1 MISRRPLRLRQ
12 EHPLH
17 PLSDPLSDCRSDRPS
32 DPDPSFHAA
41 RDATSHHL
49 HSALERARRGE
60 MSAMDLI
67 ATAEALTTNHAA
79 DAALDLYGMWIDHNA
94 SHPVLYAVLFNYGVG
109 LADAGRLEE
118 AADIYRRAA
127 AAKADFLAPHI
138 NLGTVLERLG
148 AREEAVRQWLL
159 AAHAPTNV
167 TADTLTWKVTAWKQI
182 GRVLEAAH
190 CEEPAENA
198 LRQSLELQPAQPD
211 AIQHWIAL
219 RQAQCRWPIVQSF
232 GSLSRGQLMRAM
244 SPLSLAAYADDP
256 VLQLANAHRSYLQ
269 EVEQAAGHAVTVGSW
284 PAPQGESPRR
294 LRVGYLS
301 SDLRDHAIGFLT
313 AGLYALHDRSRVEVF
328 AYYTGPTGSDETQAR
343 IRAGVDHWT
352 DIAAM
357 TDQQAASRI
366 VADKIDILLDMN
378 GYTRD
383 ARTRLLALRPAPII
397 VNWLGFP
404 GTMGTPHHHYIIADR
419 HIIPPEHEIYYSEK
433 VLRLPCYQPT
443 DAHRIVASE
452 TPTRAECGL
461 PDGAMVYCCFN
472 GANKIT
478 RAVFDRW
485 LAILARVPDSVLWLL
500 ATNDETSGRLRAHAE
515 AAGIGAQRIVFAARR
530 NNPEHL
536 ARYRLADLFLD
547 TTPYGAHTTASDALW
562 MGVPVVTFMGESF
575 PARVC
580 GSLLHAA
587 SLPDLVCRDAEHYQ
601 RTAIRIGQDAQLR
614 NALRTILRYRRDDC
628 VLFDT
633 ALLARHLEE
642 LFADMWNDYC
652 AGRLPVP
659 ALANLKLYHEIGCE
673 PDREQAGWHGGAGL
687 AAWYRARLAYRD
699 AVSPVAADALLWEP
713 ASRALAA

>member
-1 MISRRPLRLRQ
+1 VAARGEPA
-12 EHPLH
+12 
-17 PLSDPLSDCRSDRPS
+17 LSDREQSLRAL
-32 DPDPSFHAA
+32 PDDALHRLESA
-41 RDATSHHL
+41 R
-49 HSALERARRGE
+49 ERACRGD
-60 MSAMDLI
+60 MSVVDLI
-67 ATAEALTTNHAA
+67 ATAEALTTTKAVEQ
-79 DAALDLYGMWIDHNA
+79 ALDLYALWIEHNP

-109 LADAGRLEE
+109 LADAGRLE
-118 AADIYRRAA
+118 AAAEIYRRAA

-148 AREEAVRQWLL
+148 ARDEAVRQWLL
-159 AAHAPTNV
+159 AAHAPTAV

-198 LRQSLELQPAQPD
+198 LRQSLELQPTQPD

-219 RQAQCRWPIVQSF
+219 RQAQCRWPIVEPF
-232 GSLSRGQLMRAM
+232 GSLSRAQLMKSM
-244 SPLSLAAYADDP
+244 SPLSLAAFADDP
-256 VLQLANAHRSYLQ
+256 VLQLANAHRSYVQ
-269 EVEQAAGHAVTVGSW
+269 EVEQAACRSLTVGSW
-284 PAPQGESPRR
+284 PAPEGENSRR

-301 SDLRDHAIGFLT
+301 SDLRDHAVGFLT
-313 AGLYALHDRSRVEVF
+313 AGLYALHDRSQVEVF
-328 AYYTGPTGSDETQAR
+328 AYYTGPTSGDATQTR

-357 TDQQAASRI
+357 SDQQAAARI
-366 VADKIDILLDMN
+366 VADRIDILVDLN

-383 ARTRLLALRPAPII
+383 ARTRLVALRPAPII

-419 HIIPPEHEIYYSEK
+419 HIIPPGHEIYYSEK

-443 DAHRIVASE
+443 DPHRIVSAE
-452 TPTRAECGL
+452 TPTRRDCGL
-461 PDGAMVYCCFN
+461 PDEAMVYCCFN

-485 LAILARVPDSVLWLL
+485 LGILARVPGSVLWLL
-500 ATNDETSGRLRAHAE
+500 ATNEETSGRLRAHA
-515 AAGIGAQRIVFAARR
+515 ASGGIAQERIVFAPRR

-547 TTPYGAHTTASDALW
+547 TSPYGAHTTASDALW

-587 SLPDLVCRDAEHYQ
+587 SLPDLVCRDADHYQ
-601 RTAIRIGQDAQLR
+601 RTAIRIGLDAQLR

-633 ALLARHLEE
+633 TLLARNLEQ
-642 LFADMWNDYC
+642 LFAVMWDDYC
-652 AGRLPVP
+652 GRRLPVP
-659 ALANLKLYHEIGCE
+659 ALTNLKLYHEIGCE
-673 PDREQAGWHGGAGL
+673 PDRERPDWHGGMQL
-687 AAWYRARLAYRD
+687 AEWYRARLAYRD
-699 AVSPVAADALLWEP
+699 AVSPVAADSLLWDP
-713 ASRALAA
+713 TARRLAA